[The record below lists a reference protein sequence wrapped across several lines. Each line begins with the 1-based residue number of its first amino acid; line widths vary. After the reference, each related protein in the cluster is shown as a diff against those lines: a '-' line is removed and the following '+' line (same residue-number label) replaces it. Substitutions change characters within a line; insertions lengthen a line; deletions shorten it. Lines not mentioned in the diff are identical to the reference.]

1 MDVQIQTTPTAN
13 SASTSTNKAGSAGSA
28 GSAGTTSK
36 DGFNQVLDGQ
46 LSQDSTTKT
55 ETNPADPALS
65 LDMLLQML
73 QSLVAPLQGTATQ
86 DAKTED
92 QPLSEVVL
100 EAMNS
105 NPALAQQLLQDPK
118 VQQWF
123 EEAEQ
128 LLQTLSGAQST
139 PLLTLP
145 STLKLHATEVSSL
158 QAQNTLLALASLSKQ
173 QPDNPIVKFL
183 NQDLQNVIQPLLP
196 ELMTNLKGQTLEAAT
211 TESSV
216 ETMEGLMNTANTG
229 KKEVTST
236 DKPIHHKISSKKT
249 SDQNVD
255 MTNSVTIAQPAKSK
269 LEILA
274 LKSGFLTAQ
283 VEASSTSGDTL
294 PNLVDLPAEPETV
307 TNSVVTIADL
317 QRTQQSQQAIVDKT
331 VVPTMN
337 AANFAEEMTE
347 HVLKNMKITLADGFS
362 EAKLSL
368 FPKNL
373 GHIDVKIS
381 MHDGQLIAQ
390 FAAESAAAKQLLEN
404 QLPQLRQALLT
415 QGLQVEKLE
424 VTQSQNMQSSMFQEH
439 RQQQAFAQPQRQN
452 KNNSGGFEVESLDL
466 EQEIDA
472 NVQVRPAIHG
482 NSFDVTA

>member
-13 SASTSTNKAGSAGSA
+13 SASTSTNKAGAT
-28 GSAGTTSK
+28 GTTSK

-46 LSQDSTTKT
+46 LSQDSTAKT
-55 ETNPADPALS
+55 EANPTDTALS
-65 LDMLLQML
+65 LNMLLQML
-73 QSLVAPLQGTATQ
+73 QSLVAPLQGTAVQ

-105 NPALAQQLLQDPK
+105 NPALAEQLLQDPK

-139 PLLTLP
+139 PLVTLP
-145 STLKLHATEVSSL
+145 STLKLQATEVSSL

-173 QPDNPIVKFL
+173 QPDNPVVKFL

-196 ELMTNLKGQTLEAAT
+196 ELVANLKGQTSEAAS
-211 TESSV
+211 TENAA
-216 ETMEGLMNTANTG
+216 EAMEGLLHPG

-236 DKPIHHKISSKKT
+236 DKPNHHKFSSKKT

-269 LEILA
+269 LELLA

-283 VEASSTSGDTL
+283 VDASSTSGDTL
-294 PNLVDLPAEPETV
+294 PNLVDLPTEPET
-307 TNSVVTIADL
+307 TTSSVVTIGDL
-317 QRTQQSQQAIVDKT
+317 QRTQQSQTIVDKT

-390 FAAESAAAKQLLEN
+390 FAAESAAAKQMLEN

-424 VTQSQNMQSSMFQEH
+424 VTQSPNMQSSMFQEH
-439 RQQQAFAQPQRQN
+439 RQQQAFGQSQRQN
-452 KNNSGGFEVESLDL
+452 KNNSGGFEVESLDF

-472 NVQVRPAIHG
+472 NVQVKPAIHG

>member
-13 SASTSTNKAGSAGSA
+13 SASTSTNKAGA
-28 GSAGTTSK
+28 AGTTSK

-46 LSQDSTTKT
+46 LSQDSTAKT
-55 ETNPADPALS
+55 ETNSADPALS

-73 QSLVAPLQGTATQ
+73 QSLVAPLQGTDTQ
-86 DAKTED
+86 DVKTED

-128 LLQTLSGAQST
+128 LLQTLSGAQSA
-139 PLLTLP
+139 PLATLP
-145 STLKLHATEVSSL
+145 STLKLQATEVSSL

-196 ELMTNLKGQTLEAAT
+196 ELMTNLKGQNLDAT
-211 TESSV
+211 TKSAAEA
-216 ETMEGLMNTANTG
+216 MEGLLNAG
-229 KKEVTST
+229 KKEANST
-236 DKPIHHKISSKKT
+236 DKLNHHKLSSKKT
-249 SDQNVD
+249 SDQNID
-255 MTNSVTIAQPAKSK
+255 MTNPVTIAQPAKSK
-269 LEILA
+269 LELLA
-274 LKSGFLTAQ
+274 LKSGFLTTQ
-283 VEASSTSGDTL
+283 VSTSSTSGDTL
-294 PNLVDLPAEPETV
+294 PNLVDLPTEPEMNTS
-307 TNSVVTIADL
+307 SVVTIGDL
-317 QRTQQSQQAIVDKT
+317 QRTQQSQAIVDKT

-439 RQQQAFAQPQRQN
+439 RQQQAFGQPQRQN
-452 KNNSGGFEVESLDL
+452 KNNSGGFEVESLDF

-472 NVQVRPAIHG
+472 NVQVKPAIHG